1 VLLGPLLVSTG
12 LAPSPVQ
19 GPAVP
24 PTRREAHPPPSFFVF
39 ALSLFC
45 FFNRSH
51 GPLTVT
57 DPKGPNQSL
66 RDVKIHVWKWSWA
79 LTSRL
84 GAVLGR
90 KGDDHDRGVRR

>member
-1 VLLGPLLVSTG
+1 M
-12 LAPSPVQ
+12 
-19 GPAVP
+19 VP
-24 PTRREAHPPPSFFVF
+24 PTRGEAHRPPSSPAGSLSK

-57 DPKGPNQSL
+57 DPKGTNQSL
-66 RDVKIHVWKWSWA
+66 RDVKIHVWKWSCA

-90 KGDDHDRGVRR
+90 KGDDPDRGVRLNLSSI